1 MTSRLAA
8 LRGPTRLLFAVCIA
22 LSLHLADLRSQAGP
36 GRRATVTTR
45 SGAEAARG
53 EALVQFRD
61 GGAIG
66 ALRGGPLA
74 QYIDADE
81 SVTVGRRG
89 LHRFRSRSFDVD
101 GLVAFLRSQPDV
113 VYAEPNYVL
122 RAVATPN
129 DQFFPLLWGLF
140 NTGQIVTA

>member
-8 LRGPTRLLFAVCIA
+8 LRGPTRLLLVVCVA

-45 SGAEAARG
+45 SGTEAARG

-61 GGAIG
+61 GAIG
-66 ALRGGPLA
+66 ALRSGPLA

-89 LHRFRSRSFDVD
+89 LHRFRSRSFDVRVPTTTVVWQARLA
-101 GLVAFLRSQPDV
+101 GPARLRTELCIS
-113 VYAEPNYVL
+113 
-122 RAVATPN
+122 
-129 DQFFPLLWGLF
+129 FS
-140 NTGQIVTA
+140 